1 MTVPYKPRRACSFPG
16 CPRLTPGQY
25 CGEHKKKIDR
35 EYNLYRRDDFS
46 RKFYNSPEWKKLRN
60 LKLSMNPLCEHCEKE
75 GKLTPATVCDH
86 IVPIREGGAKLD
98 INNLQ
103 SLCRYHDD
111 VKGLKDRKMI

>member
-60 LKLSMNPLCEHCEKE
+60 LKLSMNTLCEHCEKE
-75 GKLTPATVCDH
+75 GKLEGPLACGPGVH
-86 IVPIREGGAKLD
+86 SVSSQFHWRE
-98 INNLQ
+98 IN
-103 SLCRYHDD
+103 
-111 VKGLKDRKMI
+111 VI